1 MAYSRNAR
9 VVVPEGVLVRELGG
23 EAVILNLNSEAYFGL
38 DDVGTRM
45 WSVLTAAESIEAA
58 CRSLLDEYD
67 VTPEKLSEDLDA
79 LIDKL
84 VAQGL
89 LEVVSG

>member
-1 MAYSRNAR
+1 MALAR
-9 VVVPEGVLVRELGG
+9 TAKVVVPEGVLVRELGG
-23 EAVILNLNSEAYFGL
+23 ESVILNLNSESYFGL

-45 WSVLTAAESIEAA
+45 WAALTAAESIEAA
-58 CRSLLDEYD
+58 CQSLLEEYD
-67 VTPEKLSEDLDA
+67 VNPEKLTEDLDA

-89 LEVVSG
+89 LEVAGG

>member
-1 MAYSRNAR
+1 MALAR
-9 VVVPEGVLVRELGG
+9 TAKMVVPEGVLVRELGG
-23 EAVILNLNSEAYFGL
+23 ESVILNLNSESYFGL

-45 WSVLTAAESIEAA
+45 WAALTAAESIEAA
-58 CRSLLDEYD
+58 YQSLLEEYD
-67 VTPEKLSEDLDA
+67 VNPEKLTEDLDA

-89 LEVVSG
+89 LEVAGG